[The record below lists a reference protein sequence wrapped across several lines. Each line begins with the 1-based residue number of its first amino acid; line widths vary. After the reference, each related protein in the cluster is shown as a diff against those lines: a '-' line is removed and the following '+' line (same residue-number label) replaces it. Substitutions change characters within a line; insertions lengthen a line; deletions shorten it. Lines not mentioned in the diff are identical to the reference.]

1 MLVVT
6 YVMAMKRTTVFADE
20 NDLAILKA
28 AAARRG
34 VSEAKLLRDAIHLA
48 AMANRTWDEP
58 FFSQTYPSEDA
69 EPRPLDGEVLQNV
82 WDAKA
87 EACERSKSSTP

>member
-1 MLVVT
+1 
-6 YVMAMKRTTVFADE
+6 MARKRTTVFADE

-34 VSEAKLLRDAIHLA
+34 VAEAELIREAIHLA

-58 FFSQTYPSEDA
+58 FFSHTYASEHG
-69 EPRPLDGEVLQNV
+69 ESRPGVGEVLQNA
-82 WDAKA
+82 WDEKA
-87 EACERSKSSTP
+87 ESYERTRNPAR

>member
-1 MLVVT
+1 
-6 YVMAMKRTTVFADE
+6 MAMKRTTVFADE

-34 VSEAKLLRDAIHLA
+34 IAEAELLRDAIHLA

-58 FFSQTYPSEDA
+58 FFTHTYASEDG
-69 EPRPLDGEVLQNV
+69 ERRPRVGEVLQ
-82 WDAKA
+82 DAWAEKA
-87 EACERSKSSTP
+87 EAYERTKSPTH

>member
-1 MLVVT
+1 
-6 YVMAMKRTTVFADE
+6 MAMKRTTVFADE

-34 VSEAKLLRDAIHLA
+34 VAEAELLRDAIHLA

-58 FFSQTYPSEDA
+58 FFTQTFAAKHGESRPRAGDLLQDVWA
-69 EPRPLDGEVLQNV
+69 E
-82 WDAKA
+82 KA
-87 EACERSKSSTP
+87 ETYERTKSPPP